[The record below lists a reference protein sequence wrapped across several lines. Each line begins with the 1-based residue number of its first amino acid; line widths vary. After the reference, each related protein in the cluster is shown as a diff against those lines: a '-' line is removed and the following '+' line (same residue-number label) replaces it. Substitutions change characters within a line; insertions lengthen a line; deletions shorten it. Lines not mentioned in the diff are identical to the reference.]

1 MKFTMADNTI
11 SLYKLRNKIGSLK
24 LDAFDYSINQT
35 SSLRLIDNSN
45 PKYVEPIFSLQASST
60 EEASFDEATI
70 ILISA
75 AGATGKT
82 SLTQHLSYELKAPVF
97 DLSEHDP
104 VASNSLTGL
113 LYNSMD
119 LSDFTDYSTKLKT
132 GKATMIIDALDE
144 GFLKTTVDGFYA
156 FLDNIVKMS
165 TGAQNIPF
173 VLLGRTNIVELVT
186 LYLESKGVKV
196 ALLQIEPFTVDAAKS
211 FIDKHVSSD
220 SKTKFTEQYNAV
232 RDYIVD
238 AIEGFFKNQ
247 SEINHKQYLQ
257 FIGYAPVLLAIST
270 LLNDNNNYHAL
281 LEDLRS
287 NNRRNI
293 QLVIDIIE
301 RILKRD
307 KEEKIDKILLPTLNA
322 GRDTSFIE
330 LALKNTYTIEEQCMR
345 LLSKQLGEEYNP
357 SITGD
362 TYFDV
367 EYNKQIK
374 SWLDE
379 HPFLSNGKIQ
389 NVVFESYII
398 AKLIEKEQYKDYVYL
413 YLQSRF
419 RNAYMLFYIFEE
431 LVNSD
436 RIVDKDFISYLF
448 DSLKALDKKGH
459 YSTMEL
465 TLQSS
470 DQVTGDLEGEL
481 TFFKA
486 NNDNEDCCYTVKANK
501 TDSLSL
507 GSEISN
513 IIIDFPLTIKLSSNK
528 TDCIPPVYIKCDTI
542 VCASSEILLNSSLQ
556 EDNVVFECENFEVE
570 CSQKGTFPT
579 LTNQGS
585 PNKDQFKII
594 CKNKLTFPFV
604 EYYSDN
610 SLQKVSPDI
619 VEKYQKMRRIFLM
632 FRAHS
637 KGDLARFKE
646 KIDNRIGNSQ
656 VGKNVIA
663 ALLKNG
669 IIYSKEIMYFVD
681 SKKMASELGVKYND
695 IRSSIIN
702 DKIQSF
708 LSKI

>member
-1 MKFTMADNTI
+1 MADNTI
-11 SLYKLRNKIGSLK
+11 SLYKLRNKIDSQE
-24 LDAFDYSINQT
+24 LDDFDYSINQT
-35 SSLRLIDNSN
+35 CSFKLIDNSN
-45 PKYVEPIFSLQASST
+45 PKYVEPIFSLQASTT
-60 EEASFDEATI
+60 EEASFNEATV

-82 SLTQHLSYELKAPVF
+82 SLTQHLSYELKAPIF

-113 LYNSMD
+113 LYNSMN

-156 FLDNIVKMS
+156 FLDNIIKMS
-165 TGAQNIPF
+165 TEAQGVPF

-211 FIDKHVSSD
+211 FIDKHVNSE
-220 SKTKFTEQYNAV
+220 SKIKFEEQYKAV

-281 LEDLRS
+281 LEDLKS

-307 KEEKIDKILLPTLNA
+307 KEEKIDKILLPTLID
-322 GRDTSFIE
+322 GRDASFIE
-330 LALKNTYTIEEQCMR
+330 SALKNTYTIEEQCAR
-345 LLSKQLGEEYNP
+345 LLCKQLGEEYNP

-398 AKLIEKEQYKDYVYL
+398 AKLIENEQYKDYVFL
-413 YLQSRF
+413 YLQSHF

-431 LVNSD
+431 LVNPD
-436 RIVDKDFISYLF
+436 KVVDKDFISYLF
-448 DSLKALDKKGH
+448 DSLKALDKKDH
-459 YSTMEL
+459 HSTMEL
-465 TLQSS
+465 TLQSL
-470 DQVTGDLEGEL
+470 DQVTGNIEGEL
-481 TFFKA
+481 VFFKA
-486 NNDNEDCCYTVKANK
+486 NNDNEDCYYVVRANK

-513 IIIDFPLTIKLSSNK
+513 MIIDLPLTIELSSNK
-528 TDCIPPVYIKCDTI
+528 TDFIPPAYIKCDTI
-542 VCASSEILLNSSLQ
+542 VCASSEILLNSCLQ
-556 EDNVVFECENFEVE
+556 NDNVVFECENFRVE
-570 CSQKGTFPT
+570 CSQKGNLPT
-579 LTNQGS
+579 LTNQGN
-585 PNKDQFKII
+585 PNKEQFKII
-594 CKNKLTFPFV
+594 CKNKLTYPFV
-604 EYYSDN
+604 QYHSDS
-610 SLQKVSPDI
+610 SLQKTPADI
-619 VEKYQKMRRIFLM
+619 IEKYQKMRRIFLM

-637 KGDLARFKE
+637 KGELARFKE
-646 KIDNRIGNSQ
+646 KIDNRIGNND
-656 VGKNVIA
+656 VGKCVIA

-669 IIYSKEIMYFVD
+669 IIYSKDIMYFVN
-681 SKKMASELGVKYND
+681 SEKMASELGVKYND